1 VVTIDV
7 AIPAYADRHLLRPLL
22 EELNTQAEELDS
34 QIRVIISD
42 DGSPT
47 SLEELYPSRSYD
59 GLSLT
64 FVRGVNAGP
73 GAARNRAIEAAT
85 SDWIVFLDADT
96 VPSDGWYGRLFSI
109 IEATEGKAIEG
120 VTRFAGG
127 RPTPFAH
134 ATEIRVGIAHGGANI
149 AYELDTIRA
158 LGGFDE
164 AFYDGRRRMHFRED
178 LELYFRASAAG
189 VEVEAHPELEIAHP
203 PLRASYWTP
212 VRLAR
217 RYYFDPLLDRKHPE
231 QFRTLNKTRK
241 IGPISL
247 RSARHWAAVAHV
259 VTISTYVGIRI
270 LSRGRK
276 HRLTAIPALIAWGSN
291 IAALAWGRTLRTRE
305 IGPLVGVSFIV
316 PWVYVWHFGRGVLK
330 FKHIPR
336 L

>member
-1 VVTIDV
+1 MVTIDV
-7 AIPAYADRHLLRPLL
+7 AIPAYAGGHLLKPLL
-22 EELNTQAEELDS
+22 TSLSIQGEELDAR
-34 QIRVIISD
+34 IRVIVSD
-42 DGSPT
+42 DGSPIA
-47 SLEELYPSRSYD
+47 LEQLYPSTLYP
-59 GLSLT
+59 GLALT

-96 VPSDGWYGRLFSI
+96 VPSDDWYGHLLSI
-109 IEATEGKAIEG
+109 IEATTSRAIEG

-134 ATEIRVGIAHGGANI
+134 ATEIRDGIAHGGANI

-178 LELYFRASAAG
+178 LELYFRATGSG
-189 VEVEAHPELEIAHP
+189 VEVEAHPELQIAHP

-217 RYYFDPLLDRKHPE
+217 RYYFDPLLGRKHPV
-231 QFRTLNKTRK
+231 QFRALNKKRK

-259 VTISTYVGIRI
+259 VTTSAFVGIGM
-270 LSRGRK
+270 LSRAHNR
-276 HRLTAIPALIAWGSN
+276 RLLAIPALVAWGSN
-291 IAALAWGRTLRTRE
+291 VAALAWGRRLRMRDL
-305 IGPLVGVSFIV
+305 GPLIGVSFIV
-316 PWVYVWHFGRGVLK
+316 PWVYVWHYGRGVLK
-330 FKHIPR
+330 FKYIPR